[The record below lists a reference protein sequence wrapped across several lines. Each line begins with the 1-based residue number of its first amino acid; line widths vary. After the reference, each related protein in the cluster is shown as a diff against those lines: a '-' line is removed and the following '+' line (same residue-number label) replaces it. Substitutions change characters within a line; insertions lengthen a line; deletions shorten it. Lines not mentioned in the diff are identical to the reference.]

1 MRIFLTVLF
10 IISLGSCVK
19 RPFVPVN
26 VGREHGNPTTPWVVS
41 HVPEKNRWALSRTD
55 HHNFL
60 QKIVCFDYVCRKMIG
75 RRKALMAI
83 SFKKFQKQIR
93 KNAKKGLYKKYT
105 PTVKLKSDTIPQQA
119 DTVQIFKA
127 PQPTAAKP
135 ITPLGEP
142 ILKADSLI
150 TLSELL
156 FETNSHELKA
166 EHFPALDSIGQ
177 FLKTYPT
184 LEVIVSG
191 HTDNTGNERH
201 NIALSARR
209 AETVA
214 EYLIDKGAVYDQ
226 VTFEG
231 FGSSR
236 PISGNDSAASRSKNR
251 RVEILIRNPIKK

>member
-1 MRIFLTVLF
+1 MRIFFLVLL
-10 IISLGSCVK
+10 IISFASCVK
-19 RPFVPVN
+19 HPFVPVN

-93 KNAKKGLYKKYT
+93 KNVKKGLYKKYT
-105 PTVKLKSDTIPQQA
+105 PAIKPIKSDTIQLSKEPER
-119 DTVQIFKA
+119 ISEK
-127 PQPTAAKP
+127 
-135 ITPLGEP
+135 EP
-142 ILKADSLI
+142 ISTPVSDLVLKADSLI

-156 FETNSHELKA
+156 FETNSHELKV
-166 EHFPALDSIGQ
+166 EHFPALNSIGQ
-177 FLKTYPT
+177 FLVTHPI

-191 HTDNTGNERH
+191 HTDNIGNERH
-201 NIALSARR
+201 NIVLSARR

-214 EYLIDKGAVYDQ
+214 EYLIDRGVSLS
-226 VTFEG
+226 F
-231 FGSSR
+231 S
-236 PISGNDSAASRSKNR
+236 
-251 RVEILIRNPIKK
+251 